1 VPALDRRAM
10 TGRGLGLCNPAW
22 RGHHRPWC
30 RRWHFRGLGYGPEW
44 GWWTK
49 RAWGPLWAG
58 PYGLSPRQEAEMLKA
73 QEEELK
79 AALEEIRKR
88 LEEIE
93 GQKGA
98 STA

>member
-1 VPALDRRAM
+1 
-10 TGRGLGLCNPAW
+10 
-22 RGHHRPWC
+22 
-30 RRWHFRGLGYGPEW
+30 
-44 GWWTK
+44 
-49 RAWGPLWAG
+49 
-58 PYGLSPRQEAEMLKA
+58 MLKA